1 MHKTVVGHGPPST
14 LRAVPKPASFVLA
27 FVLIWPLLGS
37 SQNAPPAFLGEPDDA
52 RIQTLRSGAI
62 AEITKGRGGRSLAFR
77 VTFEDGTRGY
87 FKPKQTFSAAHWYS
101 EVAAYY
107 LDRELGLGRVPPT
120 TGRVF
125 QWSELKRA
133 AGNDDR
139 VSELGIAPD
148 ATLKGAFIWWIPEP
162 LKRLR
167 MGRTWERW
175 VRVQKSLPITPYQRP
190 VDYRADLNRRPGVRE
205 ATDRSRPLA
214 RAPATEGRPAE
225 LSDLIVFDYLT
236 QNVDRW
242 GGDFTNVRTRGAGG
256 PLIYLDNG
264 AGFWLGEQ
272 RLGLMEARLK
282 ALQCFRRSTIEA
294 VRRLDVDHFAAR
306 LQTDPLAPVLN
317 EKQLDGLAQRR
328 DAVLQHVDT
337 MIARYGEADVLPW

>member
-1 MHKTVVGHGPPST
+1 
-14 LRAVPKPASFVLA
+14 VPKPARIVFA
-27 FVLIWPLLGS
+27 FALIWPLLGS
-37 SQNAPPAFLGEPDDA
+37 SPDAPPAFLGEPDDA

-62 AEITKGRGGRSLAFR
+62 STITKGRGGRSLAFR
-77 VTFEDGTRGY
+77 VTFEDGTQGY

-107 LDRELGLGRVPPT
+107 LDRELGLGRVPAT

-125 QWSELKRA
+125 AWSELKRA

-148 ATLKGAFIWWIPEP
+148 GTLKGAFICWIPEP

-205 ATDRSRPLA
+205 ATDPSRPLA
-214 RAPATEGRPAE
+214 HAPDTAGRPAE

-242 GGDFTNVRTRGAGG
+242 GGDFTNVRTRGPGG

-282 ALQCFRRSTIEA
+282 ALQRFRRSTIEA
-294 VRRLDVDHFAAR
+294 VRRLDVGRFAAR
-306 LQTDPLAPVLN
+306 LKTDPLAPVLN
-317 EKQLDGLAQRR
+317 EKQLDGLARRR
-328 DAVLQHVDT
+328 DAVVQHVDAL
-337 MIARYGEADVLPW
+337 IARYGEANVLPW

>member
-1 MHKTVVGHGPPST
+1 MPKTALSLVALT
-14 LRAVPKPASFVLA
+14 LLWSLLA
-27 FVLIWPLLGS
+27 S
-37 SQNAPPAFLGEPDDA
+37 SQDASPAFLGEPDA
-52 RIQTLRSGAI
+52 PRIASLRSAAVSQI
-62 AEITKGRGGRSLAFR
+62 AKGRGGRSLAFR
-77 VTFEDGTRGY
+77 VTFDDGTRGY

-125 QWSELKRA
+125 RWNELARA

-148 ATLKGAFIWWIPEP
+148 GTLKGAFIWWIPER
-162 LKRLR
+162 LERLR

-175 VRVQKSLPITPYQRP
+175 IRVQSHLPITPYQRP
-190 VDYRADLNRRPGVRE
+190 VDYRADLNRRPGIRE
-205 ATDRSRPLA
+205 ASDPSRPLA
-214 RAPATEGRPAE
+214 SAPDVEGRPAE

-242 GGDFTNVRTRGAGG
+242 GGDFTNLRTRGPDG

-282 ALQCFRRSTIEA
+282 ALQRFRRATIEA
-294 VRRLDVDHFAAR
+294 VRKLDVDRFAAR
-306 LQTDPLAPVLN
+306 LRTDPLAPVLN

-328 DAVLQHVDT
+328 DAVLEHVDA
-337 MIARYGEADVLPW
+337 MIARFGEAKALPW